1 MHVLRL
7 RELDDLES
15 SRRMHM
21 KSSGIAVAAIGFAI
35 LVIAIDFAVIRAA
48 FLSPG
53 PKGWGE
59 PGVRL
64 LPHMLADPIF
74 GPGPKGWVV
83 FAFFLLPMID
93 ALLIGVYRLR
103 RRGDHTAGTAGYVI
117 AGSVATLAVFTS
129 CLISPRSAIGLSM
142 PISRRIALAS
152 FHGLA
157 RLFGNAPSP
166 THAMEWTYAVIFA
179 VLIPIAFFCVPP
191 LLVAV
196 IGGRLARNFWPGRPT
211 VGAGQGETMRGVE
224 TPNTDHSLDYH
235 HRVLHRPNPGRLNR
249 DGGET

>member
-7 RELDDLES
+7 RELGDLES
-15 SRRMHM
+15 ARRMDM
-21 KSSGIAVAAIGFAI
+21 KASGLSVAAIGFAI

-53 PKGWGE
+53 PEGWGE

-74 GPGPKGWVV
+74 GPGPKGWAV

-129 CLISPRSAIGLSM
+129 CLISPGTAIGLSM

-157 RLFGNAPSP
+157 RLFGNARSPSSC
-166 THAMEWTYAVIFA
+166 HGMD
-179 VLIPIAFFCVPP
+179 LRGH
-191 LLVAV
+191 L
-196 IGGRLARNFWPGRPT
+196 R
-211 VGAGQGETMRGVE
+211 GAH
-224 TPNTDHSLDYH
+224 PD
-235 HRVLHRPNPGRLNR
+235 RVLLHPASAGRCHRGAARPELLAEPADHGCGSGGNNAGRR
-249 DGGET
+249 DAQHGP

>member
-1 MHVLRL
+1 MHVLTL
-7 RELDDLES
+7 RELGDLES
-15 SRRMHM
+15 ARTMDM
-21 KSSGIAVAAIGFAI
+21 KASGLSVAAIGFAI

-53 PKGWGE
+53 SKGWGE

-64 LPHMLADPIF
+64 LPHVLADSIF
-74 GPGPKGWVV
+74 GPGLKGWAV
-83 FAFFLLPMID
+83 FAFCLLPVID

-103 RRGDHTAGTAGYVI
+103 RRGDHTAKTAGYVI

-129 CLISPRSAIGLSM
+129 CLIWPGSAIGLTM

-157 RLFGNAPSP
+157 RLFGNAPLP
-166 THAMEWTYAVIFA
+166 THAMEWAYAVIFA
-179 VLIPIAFFCVPP
+179 VLIPIAFFCIPP

-196 IGGRLARNFWPGRPT
+196 IGGRLARNFWPSRPT
-211 VGAGQGETMRGVE
+211 MGAGQGETMRGVE
-224 TPNTDHSLDYH
+224 TPNADHSLDYH
-235 HRVLHRPNPGRLNR
+235 HRVLHPPNHGRLSR
-249 DGGET
+249 EGGDP

>member
-1 MHVLRL
+1 MKASRL
-7 RELDDLES
+7 S
-15 SRRMHM
+15 
-21 KSSGIAVAAIGFAI
+21 VAAIGFAI
-35 LVIAIDFAVIRAA
+35 LVIAIDFAEIRAA

-64 LPHMLADPIF
+64 LPHMLKDPIF
-74 GPGPKGWVV
+74 GPGPKGWAV

-129 CLISPRSAIGLSM
+129 CLIAPGTAIGLIM

-152 FHGLA
+152 FYGLA
-157 RLFGNAPSP
+157 WLFGIRVLPAPHAGWPVLPWNGLTRSSSRFSSRSRSSASCLCWWLSSGGGSP
-166 THAMEWTYAVIFA
+166 GTS
-179 VLIPIAFFCVPP
+179 
-191 LLVAV
+191 
-196 IGGRLARNFWPGRPT
+196 GRAGRPWERALGKQR
-211 VGAGQGETMRGVE
+211 GASRRLT
-224 TPNTDHSLDYH
+224 
-235 HRVLHRPNPGRLNR
+235 GRSSGPALR
-249 DGGET
+249 RAADL

>member
-1 MHVLRL
+1 
-7 RELDDLES
+7 
-15 SRRMHM
+15 M
-21 KSSGIAVAAIGFAI
+21 KASGLSVAAIGFAI

-53 PKGWGE
+53 PKDGGNPEHAYCQTCW
-59 PGVRL
+59 PIRL
-64 LPHMLADPIF
+64 LS
-74 GPGPKGWVV
+74 PGPNGWAV

-103 RRGDHTAGTAGYVI
+103 RRGDHTAGTVGYVI

-129 CLISPRSAIGLSM
+129 CLISPGTAIGMLT

-157 RLFGNAPSP
+157 RLFGNASLPN
-166 THAMEWTYAVIFA
+166 HALEWTYAVIFA
-179 VLIPIAFFCVPP
+179 VLIPIAFFCILP

-196 IGGRLARNFWPGRPT
+196 IGGRVARHFWPSRPT
-211 VGAGQGETMRGVE
+211 MGAGQGETMRGVE

-249 DGGET
+249 EGGDP